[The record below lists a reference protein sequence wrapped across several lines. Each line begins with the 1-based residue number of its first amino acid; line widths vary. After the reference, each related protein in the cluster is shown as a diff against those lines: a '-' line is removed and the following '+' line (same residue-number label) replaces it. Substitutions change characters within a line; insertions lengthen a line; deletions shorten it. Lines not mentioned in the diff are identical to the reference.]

1 MARVLIAIPTFESIY
16 PDTFKA
22 LWDMDK
28 DEHEVSFEFVR
39 GYDCATAR
47 NNIVGKFLESDAEWL
62 MMVDNDVAVPPD
74 ALVNLLSHDKD
85 VVSGY
90 YVHRFKKDEP
100 SNKTN
105 ICKRGELNYSQ
116 QFTGDELADMR
127 ERGEYL
133 IRIHGGGM
141 GCILIRKSVF
151 QRIPYPYYKWRDY
164 GNGGMLSEDLHFCE
178 LCKHSG
184 IKIFADTR
192 VQCGHMVRYIYTV

>member
-1 MARVLIAIPTFESIY
+1 MARVLVAIPTFESIY

-28 DEHEVSFEFVR
+28 GEHEVAFEFVR

-47 NNIVGKFLESDAEWL
+47 NNIVTKFLESDAEWL
-62 MMVDNDVAVPPD
+62 MMVDNDVTVPRD
-74 ALVNLLSHDKD
+74 ALLNFLEDGVD

-90 YVHRFKKDEP
+90 YVHRFKVNEP

-105 ICKRGELNYSQ
+105 ICKRGELNYSM
-116 QFTGDELADMR
+116 QFTGEELAEMR
-127 ERGEYL
+127 ERGEHL

-151 QRIPYPYYKWRDY
+151 QRIAYPYYKWRDY
-164 GNGGMLSEDLHFCE
+164 GGGKMLSEDLHFCE
-178 LCKHSG
+178 QCKQEG
-184 IKIFADTR
+184 IKIYADTR
-192 VQCGHMVRYIYTV
+192 VRCGHMVRYIYTV

>member
-1 MARVLIAIPTFESIY
+1 MAKILVAIPTFESIY

-28 DEHEVSFEFVR
+28 GEHDVAFEFVR

-47 NNIVGKFLESDAEWL
+47 NNIVSKFLESDAEWL
-62 MMVDNDVAVPPD
+62 MMVDNDVTVQRD
-74 ALVNLLSHDKD
+74 ALLNLLADGVD

-90 YVHRFKKDEP
+90 YVHRFKTDET

-105 ICKRGELNYSQ
+105 LCKRGELNYST
-116 QFTGDELADMR
+116 QFTGEELADMR

-151 QRIPYPYYKWRDY
+151 QRISYPYYKWRDY
-164 GNGGMLSEDLHFCE
+164 GNGKMLSEDLHFCE
-178 LCKHSG
+178 QCKQEG
-184 IKIFADTR
+184 IKIYADTR